1 MARSCYG
8 GCKRKRGVTQASA
21 SWAALKNPL
30 EISADRIIFAGR
42 GEASLSYNIYI
53 FNAGGISAAANRTV
67 LSGTQMGEIARTLQ
81 GYFDKVVT
89 AHDALGLRGAPKYG
103 NSAVQWLAGSPT
115 VAPHELL
122 IYFMPF
128 GTTIATNGKLE
139 MGKPPAGHDG
149 LTNPNLRGGT
159 ASEVYAHFA
168 DTTLLANLMFHEAMH
183 NKLALGNLALH
194 THGGLANGV
203 PGGMAIEA
211 ATPLTPSNI
220 QEMARALDANRPQ
233 WTAGIQML
241 VAESSRSDNDPLKG
255 LL

>member
-1 MARSCYG
+1 MSEIRMARSCYG
-8 GCKRKRGVTQASA
+8 EEQNQLGFRGCPSKVLGNFQRSDYLR
-21 SWAALKNPL
+21 
-30 EISADRIIFAGR
+30 EAG
-42 GEASLSYNIYI
+42 GSLVAYNIYI
-53 FNAGGISAAANRTV
+53 FNASGISSAANRTV
-67 LSGTQMGEIARTLQ
+67 LSGTQMSDIARTLQ

-89 AHDALGLRGAPKYG
+89 AHDALGLRGAAKYG
-103 NSAVQWLAGSPT
+103 NSAVQWLAGFPT

-128 GTTIATNGKLE
+128 GTTIATNGKVE

-194 THGGLANGV
+194 THGGLANGI
-203 PGGMAIEA
+203 PGGTAIEPT
-211 ATPLTPSNI
+211 TPLTPSNI
-220 QEMARALDANRPQ
+220 REMASALDANRPQ